1 MSQCKGR
8 THVTDVWTP
17 PDQMLVLLPVRKQR
31 RRCVYLAE
39 MRTLSLRHWD
49 AAADR
54 DAALRPQSSLSAVRL
69 LSSSA
74 LSNAGTAMMG
84 QPPALPVLLLLEFLP
99 PHNVLP
105 FFRSPSGH
113 FSLLSSL
120 QKYGSNTSGPTAD
133 RFDLLTRD
141 NNLHIYCQR
150 T

>member
-1 MSQCKGR
+1 MLALWVSVKEE
-8 THVTDVWTP
+8 HMW
-17 PDQMLVLLPVRKQR
+17 QMCEHHQIKCQRVVLVLLPVRKQR

-120 QKYGSNTSGPTAD
+120 QKYGSNTSGPHS
-133 RFDLLTRD
+133 R
-141 NNLHIYCQR
+141 
-150 T
+150 